1 LVKEKLLQLRRPQV
15 KEIFWSFCMP
25 HLITY
30 EKNHHHPIYNK
41 KTAPEHTSVHEK
53 DKTKKIQTSYDA
65 IKNEV
70 ASNTVKPKQK

>member
-1 LVKEKLLQLRRPQV
+1 
-15 KEIFWSFCMP
+15 MP

-41 KTAPEHTSVHEK
+41 KKAPEHTSVHEK

>member
-1 LVKEKLLQLRRPQV
+1 
-15 KEIFWSFCMP
+15 MP

-30 EKNHHHPIYNK
+30 EKNHYHPIYNK
-41 KTAPEHTSVHEK
+41 KKVPEHASVHEK

-70 ASNTVKPKQK
+70 TGNTLKPKPK